1 MKRFLAAA
9 MGFVALAFAAP
20 AFAANI
26 AYCNTPLD
34 TIQAAI
40 NTCVIG
46 PVNSQLVVTGGG
58 NLSTAI
64 TVPIVASPVNLIQIT
79 PGATGTAPIINVGGA
94 SVDTNVGLTLAGNG
108 TGAVLVGGTTTTLAG
123 LQVAQTASRVNDF
136 VLTPTATG
144 NTPGFEAGGAG
155 SDAAV
160 GVAFGTQGTGTIAFD
175 TAITAQQFG
184 VTHTASAVNALS
196 VTGST
201 GSNAPVMSVVGTGTN
216 VNASITGKGTGI
228 ATLGTQTTCTGT
240 TTATCNAQRAVISI
254 TGLATAAST
263 LSATMTVTD
272 TSVAAATSMVLCQ
285 VNGYAGTGI
294 PVAVNVIPGTG
305 SFTMAVQNV
314 STGAALNATVPISC
328 FAIN

>member
-9 MGFVALAFAAP
+9 LGFVALAFAAP

-40 NTCVIG
+40 NSCVVG
-46 PVNSQLVVTGGG
+46 PVNTQLVPTGGG
-58 NLSTAI
+58 NLSSAI
-64 TVPIVASPVNLIQIT
+64 TIPTVASPVNLIQIT
-79 PGATGTAPIINVGGA
+79 PAATGAIPLINVGGA
-94 SVDTNVGLTLAGNG
+94 SADTNRSLAIAGAG
-108 TGAVLVGGTTTTLAG
+108 TGPVLVGGATTTLAG
-123 LQVAQTASRVNDF
+123 LQVAQTASAVND
-136 VLTPTATG
+136 VIVTNGATG
-144 NTPGFEAGGAG
+144 TAPTIVTGGATV
-155 SDAAV
+155 DANRNLGLA
-160 GVAFGTQGTGTIAFD
+160 GA
-175 TAITAQQFG
+175 
-184 VTHTASAVNALS
+184 
-196 VTGST
+196 
-201 GSNAPVMSVVGTGTN
+201 
-216 VNASITGKGTGI
+216 GTGI
-228 ATLGTQTTCTGT
+228 VTLGTQTTCTGT